1 MPELPEVETTCRGIS
16 PHIEG
21 NSVSATTVRNHQL
34 RWPIPN
40 NLAEILQ
47 DKTITRVYRRAKYCL
62 LETDSG
68 GTLILH
74 LGMSGHLRIL
84 SPPIPAPEKHDHL
97 DICFSNQKILRLTD
111 PRRFGAALWTD
122 KPIEQ
127 HKLIQ
132 HLGPEPLSDGFNA
145 DLLYQK
151 SRKRRCNIKS
161 FIMDG
166 KIVVGVGNIYANEA
180 LFLANLH
187 PEKLAGK
194 LTKKQSELLVNK
206 IKKVLAQAIKAGGTT
221 LKDFTQSDGKPGYFS
236 QQLTVYGRTD
246 MPCINCNQS
255 IQLIQLNQRATYFC
269 PSCQKNR
276 ITAAMESS

>member
-1 MPELPEVETTCRGIS
+1 MPELPEVETTCRGIA

-21 NSVSATTVRNHQL
+21 QAIIATTVRHHQL
-34 RWPIPN
+34 RWPIPED
-40 NLAEILQ
+40 LADILQ
-47 DKTITRVYRRAKYCL
+47 DKIISRVYRRAKYCL
-62 LETDSG
+62 LEIDS

-84 SPPIPAPEKHDHL
+84 SPPILTPEKHDHL
-97 DICFSNQKILRLTD
+97 DIIFSNHKVLRFTD
-111 PRRFGAALWTD
+111 PRRFGAVLWTD
-122 KPIEQ
+122 KPIKQ
-127 HKLIQ
+127 HRLIQ
-132 HLGPEPLSDGFNA
+132 HLGPEPLSDEFTQ

-194 LTKKQSELLVNK
+194 LTKKQSELLVSK
-206 IKKVLAQAIKAGGTT
+206 IKEVLAQAIKAGGTT
-221 LKDFTQSDGKPGYFS
+221 LQDFTQSDGKPGYFS
-236 QQLTVYGRTD
+236 QQLSVYGRANEA
-246 MPCINCNQS
+246 CINCS
-255 IQLIQLNQRATYFC
+255 APIKLIQISQRATYFC
-269 PSCQKNR
+269 AHCQKK
-276 ITAAMESS
+276 

>member
-1 MPELPEVETTCRGIS
+1 MPELPEVETTCRGIA

-21 NSVSATTVRNHQL
+21 ETINATTVRHHQL
-34 RWPIPN
+34 RWPIPHD
-40 NLAEILQ
+40 LADILHN
-47 DKTITRVYRRAKYCL
+47 KKINRVYRRAKYCL
-62 LETDSG
+62 LESDS

-84 SPPIPAPEKHDHL
+84 SPPIPPPEKHDHL
-97 DICFSNQKILRLTD
+97 DITFSNHKVLRLTD
-111 PRRFGAALWTD
+111 PRRFGAVLWTD
-122 KPIEQ
+122 EPIEQ

-132 HLGPEPLSDGFNA
+132 HLGPEPLSDEFTP

-161 FIMDG
+161 FMMDG

-180 LFLANLH
+180 LFLAKIH

-194 LTKKQSELLVNK
+194 ITKKQSALLAST

-221 LKDFTQSDGKPGYFS
+221 LKDFSQSDGKPGYFS
-236 QQLTVYGRTD
+236 QQLTVYGRAGEA
-246 MPCINCNQS
+246 CINCKQP
-255 IQLIQLNQRATYFC
+255 IQLIQISQRATYFC
-269 PSCQKNR
+269 PHCQNK
-276 ITAAMESS
+276 